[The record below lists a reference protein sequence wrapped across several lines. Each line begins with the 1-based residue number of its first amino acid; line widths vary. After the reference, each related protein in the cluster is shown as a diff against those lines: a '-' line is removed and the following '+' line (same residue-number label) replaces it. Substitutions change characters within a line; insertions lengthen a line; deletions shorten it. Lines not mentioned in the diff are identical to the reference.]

1 MYFSDVGVKK
11 RKLDPNDISVHQVA
25 AQRMLGTALE
35 REGKSGRTILQTIEK
50 RIRSTRFKGKWDYSH
65 LSGMEEKTRVQRTFV
80 ENHKKVWDQA
90 KVFSGYNTVR
100 KDPDSLMGLSSLFLK
115 KPGLSRKDI
124 KKILLLQDNRGDL
137 RSWVKV
143 VKPEV
148 SGNCRK
154 GCGKI
159 ESASHMLEGC
169 PKLPFSLQ
177 KSRHDGGN
185 NPNRE

>member
-1 MYFSDVGVKK
+1 M
-11 RKLDPNDISVHQVA
+11 
-25 AQRMLGTALE
+25 
-35 REGKSGRTILQTIEK
+35 
-50 RIRSTRFKGKWDYSH
+50 
-65 LSGMEEKTRVQRTFV
+65 

-90 KVFSGYNTVR
+90 KIFSGYNTVR

-115 KPGLSRKDI
+115 KPGLSRKDT
-124 KKILLLQDNRGDL
+124 KKILLLQDNKGDL

-154 GCGKI
+154 CCGKS
-159 ESASHMLEGC
+159 ESASHVLGGC

-177 KSRHDGGN
+177 KARHDGVVIQIANEIVEGLKLGN
-185 NPNRE
+185 KFKLQDMGERLEHSNETV